1 MKKRINFQT
10 VFAFVAILLLGA
22 MPPGFAAAQVD
33 LKKLPPMV
41 VWTAYDV
48 GTTTYMQTACMAD
61 GVTKKTGMKIRI
73 LPSGNDIG
81 RLIPVKSNVA
91 HFATMSAGTAYAC
104 INGMH
109 EYGRYEW
116 GPQPIRQILA
126 VIDREQGFG
135 IATAATANIKTPKD
149 LKGKRLTLIPGGTS
163 LNLNSEA
170 TLAFGGLTWDD
181 VIKIPAPSL
190 ATSMKFIGEGKTD
203 AAFASTT
210 SPAMYEV
217 ERSPY
222 GVHWPELPADDKA
235 GWERLLKVAP
245 FMVPV
250 SAIKGVGVS
259 PEKPKQLMS
268 YAYPLLLCYANLK
281 DDIAYAMIK
290 SIDQS
295 FDLYKACNPV
305 MPSWQLKKAVT
316 LESMRIP
323 YHPGVVRYLKE
334 VKLWTPEM
342 EQKQKKLVDDQNR
355 LKKVWDAAV
364 AEATAKGMKEAEF
377 TDFWE
382 KKRGAATN

>member
-1 MKKRINFQT
+1 MKKRIHFQT
-10 VFAFVAILLLGA
+10 IVVFAAVLLLGA
-22 MPPGFAAAQVD
+22 MLPGFAAAQVD

-41 VWTAYDV
+41 IWTAYDV

-61 GVTKKTGMKIRI
+61 GVTKKVGMKIRI

-81 RLIPVKSNVA
+81 RLIPVKSHVA
-91 HFATMSAGTAYAC
+91 HFATMSAGSAYAC
-104 INGMH
+104 INGLY

-126 VIDREQGFG
+126 VIDRDQGFS

-149 LKGKRLTLIPGGTS
+149 MKGKRLTLIPGGTS

-170 TLAFGGLTWDD
+170 TLAFGGLTWED
-181 VIKIPAPSL
+181 VVKIPAPSL

-222 GVHWPELPADDKA
+222 GVHWLELPADDKA
-235 GWERLLKVAP
+235 GWERLLKLTP
-245 FMVPV
+245 FMIPV
-250 SAIKGVGVS
+250 SAIKGVGAS
-259 PEKPKQLMS
+259 PEKPKQMMS
-268 YAYPLLLCYANLK
+268 YAYPLLLCYAYLN
-281 DDIAYAMIK
+281 DDIAYAMLK

-295 FDLYKACNPV
+295 FDLYKACNAV

-316 LESMRIP
+316 LEAMRVP
-323 YHPGVVRYLKE
+323 YHPGAVRYLKE

-342 EQKQKKLVDDQNR
+342 DKKQKTLIEDQNR
-355 LKKVWDAAV
+355 LKKIWDEAI
-364 AEATAKGMKEAEF
+364 AEATSKGMKEQDFTEF
-377 TDFWE
+377 WS
-382 KKRGAATN
+382 KKRGAVSK

>member
-1 MKKRINFQT
+1 MKRRFHFRIAAVIT
-10 VFAFVAILLLGA
+10 SLLMVGLVVDA
-22 MPPGFAAAQVD
+22 PAAPPVD
-33 LKKLPPMV
+33 LKKLPPFI

-81 RLIPVKSNVA
+81 RLIPVRSGVA
-91 HFATMSAGTAYAC
+91 HFATMSAGTVYSCARGLYD
-104 INGMH
+104 
-109 EYGRYEW
+109 YGRYEW
-116 GPQPIRQILA
+116 GPQPLRQILA

-135 IATAATANIKTPKD
+135 IATAASANIKTYRD
-149 LKGKRLTLIPGGTS
+149 LKGKRLTFIPGGTA

-170 TLAFGGLTWDD
+170 TLAFAGLTWDD

-222 GVHWPELPADDKA
+222 GVYWPEFPPEDKA
-235 GWERLLKVAP
+235 GWARLLKVTP

-250 SAIKGVGVS
+250 SATKGVGVS
-259 PEKPKQLMS
+259 AEKPRNLMS
-268 YAYPLLLCYANLK
+268 YAYPLLLCYENQK
-281 DDIAYAMIK
+281 EDIVYAMLK
-290 SIDQS
+290 SIDIS

-305 MPSWQLKKAVT
+305 MPSWDLKKAVT
-316 LESMRIP
+316 LESMLIP
-323 YHPGVVRYLKE
+323 YHPGAIRYLKE
-334 VKLWTPEM
+334 VKLWNNEM
-342 EQKQKKLVDDQNR
+342 EKKQQQLIQEQKL
-355 LKKVWDAAV
+355 LKKVWDVAL
-364 AEATAKGMKEAEF
+364 AEATSKGMKEQDF
-377 TDFWE
+377 SDFWT
-382 KKRGAATN
+382 KKRDEAVK

>member
-1 MKKRINFQT
+1 MREKVHFEMIIAIT
-10 VFAFVAILLLGA
+10 SILMLGLVAEGR
-22 MPPGFAAAQVD
+22 AAAPID
-33 LKKLPPMV
+33 LKKLPPLV

-81 RLIPVKSNVA
+81 RLIPVRSGVG
-91 HFATMSAGTAYAC
+91 HFATMSAGTVYSSTY
-104 INGMH
+104 GLY

-116 GPQPIRQILA
+116 GPQPMRQILA
-126 VIDREQGFG
+126 VIDRDQGFG
-135 IATAATANIKTPKD
+135 IAVAATANIKTYSD
-149 LKGKRLTLIPGGTS
+149 LKGKRLTYVPGGTS
-163 LNLNSEA
+163 INMNSEA

-210 SPAMYEV
+210 SPVMYEV

-222 GVHWPELPADDKA
+222 GVYWPEFSPEDKA
-235 GWERLLKVAP
+235 GWERLWKVTP

-250 SAIKGVGVS
+250 SATKGVGVS
-259 PEKPKQLMS
+259 AEKPRRLMS

-281 DDIAYAMIK
+281 EDIVYAMLK
-290 SIDQS
+290 SIDIS

-305 MPSWQLKKAVT
+305 MPSWNLKKAVT
-316 LESMRIP
+316 LESMLIP
-323 YHPGVVRYLKE
+323 YHPGAIRYLKE
-334 VKLWTPEM
+334 VKLWDKEM
-342 EQKQKKLVDDQNR
+342 EKKQGKLIQEQNL
-355 LKKVWDAAV
+355 LKKVWDEAV
-364 AEATAKGMKEAEF
+364 GEATSKGMKEQDFTEF
-377 TDFWE
+377 WD
-382 KKRGAATN
+382 KKRKDALK

>member
-1 MKKRINFQT
+1 VQKRINFQT
-10 VFAFVAILLLGA
+10 VVAFAVILFLGA
-22 MPPGFAAAQVD
+22 MLPGYVAAQVD

-41 VWTAYDV
+41 IWTAYDV

-61 GVTKKTGMKIRI
+61 GVTKKVGMKIRI

-81 RLIPVKSNVA
+81 RLIPVKSHVA
-91 HFATMSAGTAYAC
+91 HFATMSAGSAYAC
-104 INGMH
+104 INGLY

-126 VIDREQGFG
+126 VIDRDQGFS

-149 LKGKRLTLIPGGTS
+149 MKGKRLTLIPGGTS

-181 VIKIPAPSL
+181 VVKIPAPSL

-222 GVHWPELPADDKA
+222 GVHWLELPADDKA

-250 SAIKGVGVS
+250 SAIKGVAAS

-268 YAYPLLLCYANLK
+268 YAYPLLLCYENLK
-281 DDIAYAMIK
+281 DDIAYAMLK

-295 FDLYKACNPV
+295 FDLYKSCNAV

-316 LESMRIP
+316 LEAQRVP
-323 YHPGVVRYLKE
+323 YHPGAVRYLKE

-342 EQKQKKLVDDQNR
+342 EKKQQRLIDDQNR
-355 LKKVWDAAV
+355 LKKVWDETV
-364 AEATAKGMKEAEF
+364 AEATSKGMKEQDFAE
-377 TDFWE
+377 FWE
-382 KKRGAATN
+382 KKRGAVSK

>member
-1 MKKRINFQT
+1 VKKRIKCQT
-10 VFAFVAILLLGA
+10 VIAIAAVFLLGA
-22 MPPGFAAAQVD
+22 LLPGLVSAQVD
-33 LKKLPPMV
+33 LKKLPQMV
-41 VWTAYDV
+41 IWTAYDV

-61 GVTKKTGMKIRI
+61 GVTKKVGMKIRI

-91 HFATMSAGTAYAC
+91 HFATMSAGSAYAC
-104 INGMH
+104 INGLY

-116 GPQPIRQILA
+116 GPQPIRQLLA
-126 VIDREQGFG
+126 VIDRDQGFA

-149 LKGKRLTLIPGGTS
+149 LKGKRLTVIPGGTS

-222 GVHWPELPADDKA
+222 GVYWPELPTDDKA

-245 FMVPV
+245 FFIPV
-250 SAIKGVGVS
+250 AAIKGVGVS

-281 DDIAYAMIK
+281 DDIAYAMLK

-295 FDLYKACNPV
+295 FDLYKTCNPV

-316 LESMRIP
+316 LEAQRVP
-323 YHPGVVRYLKE
+323 YHTGAVRYLKE

-342 EQKQKKLVDDQNR
+342 DKKQQKLIDDQNR
-355 LKKVWDAAV
+355 LKKIWDEAV
-364 AEATAKGMKEAEF
+364 AEATSKGMKEQDFAE
-377 TDFWE
+377 FWE
-382 KKRGAATN
+382 KKRGAVSK